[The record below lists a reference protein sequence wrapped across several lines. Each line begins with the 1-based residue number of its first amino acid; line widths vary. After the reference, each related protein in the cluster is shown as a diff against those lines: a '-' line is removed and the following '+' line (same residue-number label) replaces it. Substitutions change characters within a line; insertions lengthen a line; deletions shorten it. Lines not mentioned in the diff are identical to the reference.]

1 MLDYVLDLVAGRLDL
16 LGLHEGRVDRVL
28 SHLVHVHVHVRV
40 LLQVAD
46 HQGCHHAGSVRLR
59 VVVVPL
65 SGLEEAVG
73 GGAHRVSP
81 PALLLLERLRH
92 HGVVVEGVVLLLVVE
107 LR

>member
-28 SHLVHVHVHVRV
+28 SHLVHVHVRV

-73 GGAHRVSP
+73 GCAHRVSP
-81 PALLLLERLRH
+81 PALLLLKRLRH
-92 HGVVVEGVVLLLVVE
+92 H
-107 LR
+107 